1 MHLSAIAIYPV
12 KGCRRTPLA
21 RARVG
26 VRGLA
31 RDREWMVVRPDGFF
45 LTQRTYP
52 GLARIVPH
60 LTDTGLRLEH
70 PELEPLEV
78 ESASATTPIKVT
90 IWGRKTLARDA
101 GEAAADWL
109 TAVLGTPTRLAGVGP
124 ETEMS
129 ADREFVGEREV
140 PIAFSD
146 AFPLLVCNTAS
157 LDELNRRSGTPV
169 PMERFRPNLV
179 IDGLGAF
186 AEDAIRRLRIGA
198 VAVSLVKPCT
208 RCVVPSIDQETGQK
222 STDPTPTLKQFR
234 FDKKLR
240 GVTFGVNG
248 TFEVGPGV
256 ELAVG
261 DAVEILD

>member
-12 KGCRRTPLA
+12 KGCRRTPLE

-26 VRGLA
+26 ARGLA

-60 LTDTGLRLEH
+60 LTERGLRLEH
-70 PELEPLEV
+70 PEHAPVEV
-78 ESASATTPIKVT
+78 DSVAATAPIKVT
-90 IWGRKTLARDA
+90 IWGHKTLARDG
-101 GEAAADWL
+101 GEAAAEWL
-109 TAVLGTPTRLAGVGP
+109 SAVLGVPARLAGLAAD
-124 ETEMS
+124 TEMH
-129 ADREFVGEREV
+129 ADREFVGERDV
-140 PIAFSD
+140 PISFTD
-146 AFPLLVCNTAS
+146 GFPLLVCNRAS
-157 LDELNRRSGTPV
+157 LDDLNRRSGDPV

-186 AEDAIRRLRIGA
+186 AEDSIRRLRIGA
-198 VAVSLVKPCT
+198 VPVSLVKPCT
-208 RCVVPSIDQETGQK
+208 RCVVPSIDQHTGQK
-222 STDPTPTLKQFR
+222 SADPTPTLKQFR

-248 TFEVGPGV
+248 SFEVGPGA
-256 ELAVG
+256 ELAIG
-261 DAVEILD
+261 DPVEILD